1 MKKIRNENG
10 VSAIGLLLMMVA
22 VIVLFLLIGSTVGL
36 LNNGNEADN
45 QIKNENTDVV
55 TSEEQVNN

>member
-55 TSEEQVNN
+55 TSEE